1 MEYSVKVYS
10 ENDKVKSY
18 ILNIKENDKGIMYLF
33 WVPQSGMSSR
43 VIDVYF
49 DNERCILKEG
59 KVGLSL
65 NGNRDINVLVSGIN
79 VFRQIMKVNENNM
92 SFCFIPFNEEER
104 KLSINLGTLL
114 KVIYTIDDSNYRK
127 VIERNIDNGIK
138 IEENTLDNNNDRVVY
153 LEGNEIRDAVSD
165 ALIGIVNQDGF
176 SVNWENN
183 SIENNGRFVGFIG
196 DKSFKVQ
203 EDNSQGKANARVK
216 MPGYAVQASRMSGA
230 ISHEPS
236 GPIRRRDAAFV
247 SLPVIMFV
255 LSAMMLIGSIILLF
269 VLD

>member
-1 MEYSVKVYS
+1 MKYIVEVYS
-10 ENDKVKSY
+10 ENYKVKSY
-18 ILNIKENDKGIMYLF
+18 ILKENDKGIMYLF

-49 DNERCILKEG
+49 DNERCVLKEG

-65 NGNRDINVLVSGIN
+65 NGNRDINVLVSGVN

-104 KLSINLGTLL
+104 KLSMDLGRTLGI
-114 KVIYTIDDSNYRK
+114 IYTIDDSNYRR
-127 VIERNIDNGIK
+127 VIENNSF
-138 IEENTLDNNNDRVVY
+138 NNNDRVVY
-153 LEGNEIRDAVSD
+153 LEGNEIRDADSD
-165 ALIGIVNQDGF
+165 TLIGIVNQDGF
-176 SVNWENN
+176 SVNWDNN

-203 EDNSQGKANARVK
+203 GGNPQGKSTAITK
-216 MPGYAVQASRMSGA
+216 TLMPGYAVQASRMSGA
-230 ISHEPS
+230 VSHEPS
-236 GPIRRRDAAFV
+236 GEIGRRRDAAFV

>member
-1 MEYSVKVYS
+1 MEYSVNVYS

-49 DNERCILKEG
+49 DNEKCILKEG

-65 NGNRDINVLVSGIN
+65 NGNRDINTLVSGVN

-104 KLSINLGTLL
+104 KLSMDLGTLL
-114 KVIYTIDDSNYRK
+114 RVIYTIDDSNYRR
-127 VIERNIDNGIK
+127 VIENNSF
-138 IEENTLDNNNDRVVY
+138 NNNDRVVY
-153 LEGNEIRDAVSD
+153 LEGNEIRDADSD

-176 SVNWENN
+176 SVNWDNN

-203 EDNSQGKANARVK
+203 GGDQPRNGNAKTKVK
-216 MPGYAVQASRMSGA
+216 MPGYAAQASRMSGA

>member
-1 MEYSVKVYS
+1 MEYNVKVYS
-10 ENDKVKSY
+10 DNDKVKSY

-65 NGNRDINVLVSGIN
+65 NGNRDINTLVSGIN

-92 SFCFIPFNEEER
+92 SFCFIPFSEEER
-104 KLSINLGTLL
+104 KLSMDLGTLL
-114 KVIYTIDDSNYRK
+114 KVIYTIDDSNYRR
-127 VIERNIDNGIK
+127 VIENNSFDNS
-138 IEENTLDNNNDRVVY
+138 NDRVVY
-153 LEGNEIRDAVSD
+153 LVGNEIRDAVSD

-183 SIENNGRFVGFIG
+183 CIENNGRFVGFIG

-203 EDNSQGKANARVK
+203 GGNQPRNAKTKVK
-216 MPGYAVQASRMSGA
+216 MPGYAAQVIRMGGA

-236 GPIRRRDAAFV
+236 GEIGRRRDAAFV